1 VSVVVESDL
10 PRKLLERWLQ
20 SDAELQRFVEQFLSL
35 RLPMAEWTHRAHVG
49 VAATLT
55 AGRGRDAALATLR
68 DAIPRYNEATGG
80 ANTDSGGY
88 HETLTVFWVDRVADL
103 LDRLPQEW
111 GVLARVRAV
120 VEAYGSIR
128 RLDRA
133 YYSFDVVKSSD
144 ARRQWIPPDSKG

>member
-1 VSVVVESDL
+1 MSVVVESDL
-10 PRKLLERWLQ
+10 SRKLLERWLR
-20 SDAELQRFVEQFLSL
+20 SDAELERFVEQFLSL
-35 RLPMAEWTHRAHVG
+35 RLPIAEWTHRAHVG
-49 VAATLT
+49 VAAALI

-88 HETLTVFWVDRVADL
+88 HETLTVFWVDRVAEL
-103 LDRLPQEW
+103 LGRLPQEW
-111 GVLARVRAV
+111 AVLARVRAV

-133 YYSFDVVKSSD
+133 YYSFDVVRSSD
-144 ARRQWIPPDSKG
+144 ARRRWIPPDSEG